1 MKDRNVASP
10 DTSAALPPGER
21 SSRRPDIQGLRAL
34 AVLLVVLFHARLPIP
49 GGFTGVDVFFA
60 ISGFVITAMLVRQRA
75 QAGRIAMGTFYLRR
89 FLRLTPALALVVA
102 VVALASFF
110 LQSPYGDQQTT
121 SATGIGA
128 LLLSANFVI
137 GHAAGDYFAAGAV
150 HNPLLN
156 TWSLSV
162 EEQFYL
168 VFPGLLV
175 LAWYLGRKARR
186 PLRLPLLIV
195 LAITVGSF
203 ALAIAWTYGS
213 ALLEP
218 LTAYFGGAQTFAFY
232 SPITRAWE
240 FGIGAVLALGLPH
253 LPTLSH
259 KWRELTGYA
268 GVALV
273 LYAAFGITDS
283 MPFPGWLA
291 LFPVVGTC
299 LIIWAGSQGDTAVSR
314 VFAWRPFTLIGDT
327 SYSWYLWHWPL
338 IVFAGVIWP
347 SEPWI
352 LVAAAAFSLAPAL
365 LSYRFLEQPMRKL
378 RPRTRV
384 RTFGV
389 IIATSGIPIALC
401 VGLLIGANQHWGATP
416 AVASVA
422 TGDGAPTSVATT
434 TEVNDGEAVTADT
447 TTNDLRNQH
456 AAVARGCVNT
466 DVSAERC
473 TFGTGSS
480 TVLVL
485 GDSQAY
491 AIADSV
497 IAADEELGYST
508 IVSSNTG
515 CPFLGRESSGSHDRP
530 CRAWQKS
537 ALKFALDTKPAV
549 VVIANRSAGYV
560 HPEIKWRTAETDN
573 GGMASSTKEAARL
586 WKQGIEDVV
595 VPLRKAGIGVVI
607 VGAVPEFPEFVDQHS
622 LFAQAFGSKAYTIDK
637 AEAIANRKPALD
649 AESDVAAKFP
659 GTVVFD
665 ALPYVCDDTVCTT
678 AKEGIVFYQDETHLS
693 LEGSLLLVPGMRD
706 AIEKAA
712 TAAAQTP

>member
-1 MKDRNVASP
+1 MASP
-10 DTSAALPPGER
+10 DPALALPTGER

-34 AVLLVVLFHARLPIP
+34 AVVLVVLFHARLPIP

-60 ISGFVITAMLVRQRA
+60 ISGFVITAMLLRQRV
-75 QAGRIAMGTFYLRR
+75 QAGRIAMGTFYFRR
-89 FLRLTPALALVVA
+89 FLRLTPALALVVS
-102 VVALASFF
+102 VVALGSFF

-121 SATGIGA
+121 AATGIGA

-137 GHAAGDYFAAGAV
+137 GHAAGDYFAAGAE

-186 PLRLPLLIV
+186 PLRLPFLIV
-195 LAITVGSF
+195 LAVTIGSF

-213 ALLEP
+213 TFLEP
-218 LTAYFGGAQTFAFY
+218 LTTFFGGAQTFAFY

-240 FGIGAVLALGLPH
+240 FGIGALLALALAH
-253 LPTLSH
+253 IPTLSR
-259 KWRELTGYA
+259 KWRESA
-268 GVALV
+268 GFIGIALV
-273 LYAAFGITDS
+273 LYAAFGISES
-283 MPFPGWLA
+283 MAFPGWLA

-299 LIIWAGSQGDTAVSR
+299 LIILAGSQGETTVSR
-314 VFAWRPFTLIGDT
+314 AFGWRPFTFIGDT

-338 IVFAGVIWP
+338 IVFAGIIWP
-347 SEPWI
+347 SQDWI
-352 LVAAAAFSLAPAL
+352 LVAAAVVSLIPAL
-365 LSYRFLEQPMRKL
+365 VSYRFLEQPMRAL
-378 RPRTRV
+378 RPRTRM
-384 RTFGV
+384 RSAGV
-389 IIATSGIPIALC
+389 IAATGGLPIALC
-401 VGLLIGANQHWGATP
+401 LVLLVGANSNWGTAT
-416 AVASVA
+416 ASVSVA
-422 TGDGAPTSVATT
+422 TGDGAPAVTT
-434 TEVNDGEAVTADT
+434 TPADDGEEITADT
-447 TTNDLRNQH
+447 TRTDLRNQH

-473 TFGTGSS
+473 TFGTGNT

-497 IAADEELGYST
+497 IAADTALGYST

-530 CRAWQKS
+530 CRAWQKA
-537 ALKFALDTKPAV
+537 ALKFALETKPAV

-560 HPEIKWRTAETDN
+560 HPEIKWRTAETEN
-573 GGMASSTKEAARL
+573 GGMAGSTAEAAKL

-595 VPLRKAGIGVVI
+595 APLREAGIGVVI

-622 LFAQAFGSKAYTIDK
+622 LFAQAFGSKAYTIDQ
-637 AEAIANRKPALD
+637 AEAIANRRPALD
-649 AESDVAAKFP
+649 AETSVAQKYP

-665 ALPYVCDDTVCTT
+665 ALPYVCDGTKCAT
-678 AKEGIVFYQDETHLS
+678 AQDGVVFYQDETHLS

-706 AIEKAA
+706 AITQAA
-712 TAAAQTP
+712 SSATSTS

>member
-1 MKDRNVASP
+1 MASP
-10 DTSAALPPGER
+10 DQVCALPTGER

-34 AVLLVVLFHARLPIP
+34 AVVLVVLFHARLPVP

-60 ISGFVITAMLVRQRA
+60 ISGFVITAMLLRQRA
-75 QAGRIAMGTFYLRR
+75 QRGRIAMGTFYFRR
-89 FLRLTPALALVVA
+89 FLRLTPALALVVG
-102 VVALASFF
+102 VVALLSFF
-110 LQSPYGDQQTT
+110 LQSPYGDQQATA
-121 SATGIGA
+121 ATGIGA

-137 GHAAGDYFAAGAV
+137 GHAAGDYFAAGAE

-168 VFPGLLV
+168 VFPGLLM
-175 LAWYLGRKARR
+175 LAWYLGRKARQ
-186 PLRLPLLIV
+186 PLRLPFLIV
-195 LAITVGSF
+195 LLITAGSF
-203 ALAIAWTYGS
+203 ALALVWTYGGS
-213 ALLEP
+213 LLEGM
-218 LTAYFGGAQTFAFY
+218 TTFFGGPQTFAFY

-240 FGIGAVLALGLPH
+240 FGLGALLALA
-253 LPTLSH
+253 LSRIPVVEH
-259 KWRELTGYA
+259 KWRELAGFL

-273 LYAAFGITDS
+273 LYAAFGITEA
-283 MPFPGWLA
+283 MAFPGYLA

-299 LIIWAGSQGDTAVSR
+299 LIIWAGSQGDTMVSR
-314 VFAWRPFTLIGDT
+314 AFSWRPFTFLGDT

-347 SEPWI
+347 SQPWV
-352 LVAAAAFSLAPAL
+352 LVVAAFGSLIPAL
-365 LSYRFLEQPMRKL
+365 LSYYFLEQPLRKL
-378 RPRTRV
+378 RPATRL
-384 RTFGV
+384 RSALV
-389 IIATSGIPIALC
+389 IIATSGIPLALC
-401 VGLLIGANQHWGATP
+401 LGLLIGANQNWGASVP
-416 AVASVA
+416 VASTA
-422 TGDGAPTSVATT
+422 AGDGSPIIVSTDPGAG
-434 TEVNDGEAVTADT
+434 DGEAVTADT

-466 DVSAERC
+466 EISAERC
-473 TFGTGSS
+473 TFGTGES

-497 IAADEELGYST
+497 IAAGTALGYST

-537 ALKFALDTKPAV
+537 ALAFALDTKPDV

-560 HPEIKWRTAETDN
+560 HPEIKWRTAETPS
-573 GGMASSTKEAARL
+573 GGMAGSTSEAAKL
-586 WKQGIEDVV
+586 WKQGIDDVV
-595 VPLRKAGIGVVI
+595 APLREAGIGVVI

-622 LFAQAFGSKAYTIDK
+622 LFAQAFGSKAYTIDQ
-637 AEAIANRKPALD
+637 AEAIDNRKPALD
-649 AESDVAAKFP
+649 AEMSVARKYP

-665 ALPYVCDDTVCTT
+665 ALPHVCDGQTCAT
-678 AKEGIVFYQDETHLS
+678 AKDGVVFYQDETHLS
-693 LEGSLLLVPGMRD
+693 LEGSLLLEPGMRE
-706 AIEKAA
+706 AIRQAA
-712 TAAAQTP
+712 ESAQATP

>member
-1 MKDRNVASP
+1 M
-10 DTSAALPPGER
+10 GER
-21 SSRRPDIQGLRAL
+21 SPRRPDIQGLRAL
-34 AVLLVVLFHARLPIP
+34 AVTLVVLFHARLPVS

-60 ISGFVITAMLVRQRA
+60 ISGFVITAMLLRQRA
-75 QAGRIAMGTFYLRR
+75 QTGRIAMGTFYFRR
-89 FLRLTPALALVVA
+89 FLRLTPALALVVG
-102 VVALASFF
+102 VVALGSFF

-121 SATGIGA
+121 AATGIGA

-186 PLRLPLLIV
+186 PLRLPFLIV
-195 LAITVGSF
+195 TLITAGSF
-203 ALAIAWTYGS
+203 VLALIWTFGGG
-213 ALLEP
+213 LLEGM
-218 LTAYFGGAQTFAFY
+218 TTFFGGPQTFAFY

-240 FGIGAVLALGLPH
+240 FGLGALLALALTRMPVVA
-253 LPTLSH
+253 H
-259 KWRELTGYA
+259 KWRELAGFL

-273 LYAAFGITDS
+273 LYAAFGITEA
-283 MPFPGWLA
+283 MAFPGYLA

-299 LIIWAGSQGDTAVSR
+299 LIIWAGSQGDTMVSR
-314 VFAWRPFTLIGDT
+314 AFAWRPFTFIGDT

-347 SEPWI
+347 SQTWV
-352 LVAAAAFSLAPAL
+352 LVVAAALSLIPAL
-365 LSYRFLEQPMRKL
+365 LSYYFLEQPMRKL

-384 RTFGV
+384 RSGLV

-401 VGLLIGANQHWGATP
+401 IGLLIGANQHWGATAP
-416 AVASVA
+416 TATVA
-422 TGDGAPTSVATT
+422 TGDGAPAAPATSVD
-434 TEVNDGEAVTADT
+434 DGEAVTADT
-447 TTNDLRNQH
+447 TTNALRHQP
-456 AAVARGCVNT
+456 AAVARGGVTT
-466 DVSAERC
+466 DISAARC
-473 TFGTGSS
+473 TFGTGSR

-497 IAADEELGYST
+497 IAADEQLGYST

-537 ALKFALDTKPAV
+537 ALTFALETQPAV

-560 HPEIKWRTAETDN
+560 HPEIKWRTAATKN
-573 GGMASSTKEAARL
+573 GGMASSTAEAAKL
-586 WKQGIEDVV
+586 WKQGIDDVV
-595 VPLRKAGIGVVI
+595 APLRAAGIGVVI

-622 LFAQAFGSKAYTIDK
+622 IFAQAFGSKAYTIDQ

-649 AESDVAAKFP
+649 AETAVAAKYP
-659 GTVVFD
+659 GTVIFD
-665 ALPYVCDDTVCTT
+665 ALPYVCDGTT
-678 AKEGIVFYQDETHLS
+678 CATAEDGVVFYQDETHLS
-693 LEGSLLLVPGMRD
+693 LEGSLLLEPGMKD
-706 AIEKAA
+706 AIAKAA
-712 TAAAQTP
+712 SALAPSP

>member
-1 MKDRNVASP
+1 MAVASP
-10 DTSAALPPGER
+10 DPVSALPAGER

-34 AVLLVVLFHARLPIP
+34 AVTLVVLFHARLPVP

-60 ISGFVITAMLVRQRA
+60 ISGFVITAMLLRQRA
-75 QAGRIAMGTFYLRR
+75 QAGRIALGTFYFRR
-89 FLRLTPALALVVA
+89 FLRLTPALALVVG

-110 LQSPYGDQQTT
+110 LQGPYGDQQTT
-121 SATGIGA
+121 AATGIGA

-175 LAWYLGRKARR
+175 FAWYLARRARR
-186 PLRLPLLIV
+186 PIRLPFQVVLLIT
-195 LAITVGSF
+195 LASF
-203 ALAIAWTYGS
+203 ALAVTWTYGS
-213 ALLEP
+213 DLLEP
-218 LTAYFGGAQTFAFY
+218 LTTFFGGAQTFAFY

-240 FGIGAVLALGLPH
+240 FGIGALLALSLTHIPA
-253 LPTLSH
+253 LSRR
-259 KWRELTGYA
+259 WRELA
-268 GVALV
+268 GVLGLALL
-273 LYAAFGITDS
+273 LYAAFGITES

-291 LFPVVGTC
+291 LIPVVGTC
-299 LIIWAGSQGDTAVSR
+299 LIIWAGSEGDTWVSR
-314 VFAWRPFTLIGDT
+314 AFSWRPITYIGDT

-347 SEPWI
+347 SQPWV
-352 LVAAAAFSLAPAL
+352 LALAAAVSFLPAL
-365 LSYRFLEQPMRKL
+365 GSYYFVEQPMRRL
-378 RPRTRV
+378 RPRTKV
-384 RTFGV
+384 RSGLV
-389 IIATSGIPIALC
+389 IVATSGVPIALC
-401 VGLLIGANQHWGATP
+401 AGLLVGANAHWGATAP
-416 AVASVA
+416 VSSVA
-422 TGDGAPTSVATT
+422 TDDGAPSSPTT
-434 TEVNDGEAVTADT
+434 QTQDGEAVTANT
-447 TTNDLRNQH
+447 TTNDLRNEH

-466 DVSAERC
+466 DISPATC
-473 TFGTGSS
+473 SFGTGDK

-497 IAADEELGYST
+497 IAADDALGFRT

-515 CPFLGRESSGSHDRP
+515 CPFLGRESSGSHDHP

-537 ALKFALDTKPAV
+537 ALKFALDTNPAV

-560 HPEIKWRTAETDN
+560 HPELKWRTAADAN
-573 GGMASSTKEAARL
+573 GNPAGSIASAAKL
-586 WKQGIEDVV
+586 WKQGINDVV
-595 VPLRKAGIGVVI
+595 GPLRKAGIGVVI

-622 LFAQAFGSKAYTIDK
+622 LFAQAFGSKAYTIDQ
-637 AEAIANRKPALD
+637 AEAIANRQPALD
-649 AESDVAAKFP
+649 AENAVAAKYP

-665 ALPYVCDDTVCTT
+665 ALPYVCDGTTCAT
-678 AKEGIVFYQDETHLS
+678 AKDGIVFYQDETHLS
-693 LEGSLLLVPGMRD
+693 LAGSMLLEPGMRA
-706 AIEKAA
+706 AIAQ
-712 TAAAQTP
+712 AAAAAPTSP

>member
-1 MKDRNVASP
+1 MASSDP
-10 DTSAALPPGER
+10 VSALPAGER

-34 AVLLVVLFHARLPIP
+34 AVTLVVLFHARLPIP

-60 ISGFVITAMLVRQRA
+60 ISGFVITAMLLRQRV
-75 QAGRIAMGTFYLRR
+75 QSGRIAMGAFYFRR
-89 FLRLTPALALVVA
+89 FLRLTPALALVVG
-102 VVALASFF
+102 VVAIGSFF
-110 LQSPYGDQQTT
+110 LQGPYGDQQTT
-121 SATGIGA
+121 AATGIGA

-186 PLRLPLLIV
+186 PLRLPFLIV
-195 LAITVGSF
+195 LLITAGSL
-203 ALAIAWTYGS
+203 ALALAWTYGS
-213 ALLEP
+213 TLLEGM
-218 LTAYFGGAQTFAFY
+218 TSFFGGAQTFAFY
-232 SPITRAWE
+232 SPVTRAWE
-240 FGIGAVLALGLPH
+240 FGIGALLALGLAHIPE
-253 LPTLSH
+253 LSRR
-259 KWRELTGYA
+259 WRELAGIA

-273 LYAAFGITDS
+273 LYAAFGITES

-299 LIIWAGSQGDTAVSR
+299 LIIWAGSQGDTSVSR
-314 VFAWRPFTLIGDT
+314 ALSWRPITFIGDT

-347 SEPWI
+347 SRPWV
-352 LVAAAAFSLAPAL
+352 LVVAAAVSLIPAL
-365 LSYRFLEQPMRKL
+365 LSYFFLEQPMRKL

-384 RTFGV
+384 RSALV
-389 IIATSGIPIALC
+389 ILATSGLPIALC
-401 VGLLIGANQHWGATP
+401 IGLLVGANQHWGAAAP
-416 AVASVA
+416 AASVA
-422 TGDGAPTSVATT
+422 VGDGAPAAPSVSAG
-434 TEVNDGEAVTADT
+434 DGEAVTADT

-466 DVSAERC
+466 DILPATC
-473 TFGTGSS
+473 TFGTGDR
-480 TVLVL
+480 TVLML

-497 IAADEELGYST
+497 IAANDTLGYRT
-508 IVSSNTG
+508 LVSSNTG

-530 CRAWQKS
+530 CRAWQKA
-537 ALKFALDTKPAV
+537 ALKYALDTKPAV

-560 HPEIKWRTAETDN
+560 HPELKWRTAATKN
-573 GGMASSTKEAARL
+573 GGMAGSTAEAAKL
-586 WKQGIEDVV
+586 WKQGIDDVV
-595 VPLRKAGIGVVI
+595 GPLREAGIGVVI

-622 LFAQAFGSKAYTIDK
+622 LFAQAFGSQAYTIDQ
-637 AEAIANRKPALD
+637 ADAIANRKPALD
-649 AESDVAAKFP
+649 AEAAVAAKYP
-659 GTVVFD
+659 GTVIFD
-665 ALPYVCDDTVCTT
+665 ALPYVCDGTTCAT
-678 AKEGIVFYQDETHLS
+678 AKDGVVFYQDETHLS
-693 LEGSLLLVPGMRD
+693 LEGSMLLEPGMRD
-706 AIEKAA
+706 AIAEAA
-712 TAAAQTP
+712 SVPAS